1 MYILLFREAISKRIY
16 ELCEIY
22 HYTPNKLAELS
33 TIAPSTLQD
42 MLSLK
47 VLNPS
52 SYVIYQLCKTLKI
65 TLKDFYDSKLFLEE
79 NLED

>member
-1 MYILLFREAISKRIY
+1 MLFREAISKRIY

-65 TLKDFYDSKLFLEE
+65 TLKDFYFFFLFLEE